1 MDKEANNI
9 KSKNN
14 NEQSQLNSSFVL
26 EKSNRTSKLGK
37 NGSTVKSYDKKN
49 LSTINKNRIKQTIT
63 EDKEKE
69 DFIPLYNKKNFN
81 ININNK
87 INNIKQDNSE
97 YTTPY
102 ISSLTQTNFMDI
114 RSPKFGS
121 RNISLDNIINKQIL
135 ENSAFRSMKNIP
147 LSPST
152 NVLSTDNNTLVLN
165 TEKSS
170 PKFSNKMNKVRD
182 DYIDFLQKHIEDYS
196 KNNTKLD
203 TNNKEFLKKFNDL
216 IQDNRLLN
224 KTLNERTNNLSKIV
238 EENLYIKGELEKSI
252 LINQKNLQK
261 MAFYEEQL
269 KLFKSNNDNYQK
281 IIMELKQHNEQLNLN
296 LVKIKNTSEE
306 NKKKSEEKYKN
317 EIEEIKKSMEDKI
330 QTGDKNY
337 EAKIKALTDEI
348 KILKEKNT
356 ELEKELQ
363 SKENVIQ
370 LMYKDNEKLTNQNNL
385 NSIQLAQNEKEINEL
400 KIIIKHKENL
410 INTLKSKDVEK
421 EKVFFNNSGSS
432 LKLENSELISE
443 NITKLIT
450 DNEENR
456 MKIEYLKDKIKT
468 IDEIEKKYSELVK
481 GKKNTVIIPDK
492 IHVNVN
498 KELDQ
503 RTPRER
509 KYNNKNHKF
518 YTSVNI
524 KEELKNN
531 IKVNKKDKDNDKKK
545 THLASSSLPSSNSS
559 NIVNINGVKVRK
571 NMVIK
576 EIKYF
581 KDKNKSEIEGEN
593 ESKSVRTNNNKNK
606 SVIVLKKA
614 VKQNVE
620 ELGMK
625 PSEGV
630 NKNNISFRGR
640 SYYKKGL
647 AKQKTFD
654 EIENKILNEKELED
668 TKDEIEESLREMENK
683 QFFTQRKK
691 NLNYSEDQV
700 AFEHKD
706 KNKKENNI
714 SNYLYGIDR
723 NDFLHTFDISNK
735 IWLEKIKI
743 LDLDLDGES
752 DSFRTDY
759 QYEGTILYNTLEGL
773 FILTGE
779 NTDTL
784 YYYDSL
790 NNSIYKICKF
800 NNSHNNG
807 SLMYD
812 EDDKILYV
820 FGGKNINSCEYYSF
834 YDKKI
839 FDLPDLITDRA
850 NASFI
855 ISNNKIFGFFGFSYG
870 KDSYANTIEYINFK
884 KKDKWIELDNIKF
897 LKNDI
902 MFDIE
907 SASTMYYKQNMNR
920 ILIYSGIQ
928 GEDEDFVTEYYL
940 IYDVKK
946 NTMDKINKWDMNQ
959 YKYINQKWKDYE
971 IKDNDPK
978 GFHFAK
984 NSRFMTLPESCV
996 PEGYSGDDIIDILID
1011 YKNNVHFVLQDNQKI
1026 DVYRGSM

>member
-14 NEQSQLNSSFVL
+14 NEQSKLNSSFVGQ
-26 EKSNRTSKLGK
+26 KSNRSSKLSK
-37 NGSTVKSYDKKN
+37 NGNTVKSYDKKN
-49 LSTINKNRIKQTIT
+49 LSTINKNRTKQTII
-63 EDKEKE
+63 EEKEKE
-69 DFIPLYNKKNFN
+69 DFIPFYNKKNFN
-81 ININNK
+81 INIDNK
-87 INNIKQDNSE
+87 LSNIKLDDRE
-97 YTTPY
+97 VAPY
-102 ISSLTQTNFMDI
+102 ISSLTQTNFMG
-114 RSPKFGS
+114 SPRVGS
-121 RNISLDNIINKQIL
+121 RNISLDNFINKQLL
-135 ENSAFRSMKNIP
+135 EHSAFRSMKNIP

-152 NVLSTDNNTLVLN
+152 NVLSSDNNGFMVL

-170 PKFSNKMNKVRD
+170 PKLSNKMNQIRD
-182 DYIDFLQKHIEDYS
+182 DYIDFLQKQFEDNS
-196 KNNTKLD
+196 KNNPKLD
-203 TNNKEFLKKFNDL
+203 SNNKEFLKKFNDL

-224 KTLNERTNNLSKIV
+224 KTLNERTNNLSKVV
-238 EENLYIKGELEKSI
+238 EENLYIKAELEKSI
-252 LINQKNLQK
+252 LINQKNTQK

-281 IIMELKQHNEQLNLN
+281 ILNELKQHNEQLNLN
-296 LVKIKNTSEE
+296 LVKIKNTNEE
-306 NKKKSEEKYKN
+306 NKKKSEEKFKN
-317 EIEEIKKSMEDKI
+317 EMDEIKKNMEDKI

-337 EAKIKALTDEI
+337 EIKIKALSEEI
-348 KILKEKNT
+348 KTLKEKNS

-363 SKENVIQ
+363 NKENVIQ

-385 NSIQLAQNEKEINEL
+385 NNIKLMQNEKEINDL

-481 GKKNTVIIPDK
+481 GKKNTVVVPDK
-492 IHVNVN
+492 IHVNIN
-498 KELDQ
+498 KEMDQ
-503 RTPRER
+503 KTPRER

-518 YTSVNI
+518 YTSVSI

-531 IKVNKKDKDNDKKK
+531 IRVNKKDKDGEKKK
-545 THLASSSLPSSNSS
+545 THLASTSLPNSKS
-559 NIVNINGVKVRK
+559 GNLVNINGVKVRK

-581 KDKNKSEIEGEN
+581 KDKNKSQIESETD
-593 ESKSVRTNNNKNK
+593 SKKTNNNKNK

-614 VKQNVE
+614 VKQNAE
-620 ELGMK
+620 ELGIK
-625 PSEGV
+625 SSEGV

-640 SYYKKGL
+640 SYYKLGL

-668 TKDEIEESLREMENK
+668 TKDDIEESLREMDKK
-683 QFFTQRKK
+683 QFYTQRKK
-691 NLNYSEDQV
+691 YLNYSDDQV
-700 AFEHKD
+700 AFERKD
-706 KNKKENNI
+706 KNKKGNNI
-714 SNYLYGIDR
+714 SYYLYGIDR

-735 IWLEKIKI
+735 IWLEKKKI
-743 LDLDLDGES
+743 LDLNLEGKS

-759 QYEGTILYNTLEGL
+759 QYEGTILYNTLKGI

-779 NTDTL
+779 NTDAL
-784 YYYDSL
+784 YYYDSM
-790 NNSIYKICKF
+790 NNSISKICKF

-812 EDDKILYV
+812 EDDKCLYA

-834 YDKKI
+834 NDKKI
-839 FDLPDLITDRA
+839 YDLPDLIIDRA

-870 KDSYANTIEYINFK
+870 KDSYANTIEYINYK
-884 KKDKWIELDNIKF
+884 KKDRWIELDNIKF
-897 LKNDI
+897 LKNNI
-902 MFDIE
+902 KFDIE
-907 SASTMYYKQNMNR
+907 SASTMYYKQNMNK

-928 GEDEDFVTEYYL
+928 GEDEDFITEYYL

-984 NSRFMTLPESCV
+984 NSRFISLPENCV
-996 PEGYSGDDIIDILID
+996 PEGYNEDDIIDILID
-1011 YKNNVHFVLQDNQKI
+1011 YKNNIHIILQDNQKI
-1026 DVYRGSM
+1026 NVYRGSM